1 MHILSRMLSVSLA
14 YGNAFKK
21 EQKSSIPVAME
32 YQLSLWMLLML
43 WFFKQINL
51 KHWLQSLPATYYL
64 PILQLTLRGWY
75 FDRAGMIMKTPQQTF
90 ILWQL
95 IMNTEFTWFICQ
107 KCQMSLAQVSQQ
119 LTALLRIW
127 TLSSQSTLGLYYNV
141 TDLEERW
148 DSTWPGHGG
157 AGGEQGDCLLR
168 AQRLVPGQV
177 MLLKQ
182 RSEELQTSGGQF
194 YAGAWRGGN
203 GADHLIP
210 DQAQVAT
217 VVKPCHSFKTISLI
231 HFLSIVHVV
240 LR

>member
-1 MHILSRMLSVSLA
+1 
-14 YGNAFKK
+14 
-21 EQKSSIPVAME
+21 
-32 YQLSLWMLLML
+32 
-43 WFFKQINL
+43 
-51 KHWLQSLPATYYL
+51 
-64 PILQLTLRGWY
+64 
-75 FDRAGMIMKTPQQTF
+75 
-90 ILWQL
+90 
-95 IMNTEFTWFICQ
+95 MNTEFTWFICQ
-107 KCQMSLAQVSQQ
+107 KCHFQCLPLGQVSLPVLGLCKGRRLVREVGSVVIIAQVSQQ

-217 VVKPCHSFKTISLI
+217 VVKPCHSFKTISLT

>member
-1 MHILSRMLSVSLA
+1 MCLEVSELWSPKSPKTGRVWFGVTYILNPWCLTV
-14 YGNAFKK
+14 N
-21 EQKSSIPVAME
+21 
-32 YQLSLWMLLML
+32 LLY
-43 WFFKQINL
+43 
-51 KHWLQSLPATYYL
+51 SLPL
-64 PILQLTLRGWY
+64 DPSSKLFCSSGP
-75 FDRAGMIMKTPQQTF
+75 M
-90 ILWQL
+90 
-95 IMNTEFTWFICQ
+95 C
-107 KCQMSLAQVSQQ
+107 QVSQQ

-217 VVKPCHSFKTISLI
+217 VVKPCHSFKTISLT
-231 HFLSIVHVV
+231 HFLRIVHVV